1 MQTIIKVIIE
11 SISQAVQQLV
21 GNKLRSFLSLLG
33 ITIGIFCII
42 GVFSAVDSLENNIRK
57 SIAKLGEEVIY
68 IQKFSWAEDPG
79 ENYFKW
85 MRRPNIN
92 YADYEGVKKRM
103 KNADVVGYWMGI
115 GSKIVKYRNNS
126 IEGAY
131 TMAFSEE
138 CGALFNLNYSQ
149 GRFFSPSE
157 YNFGANKV
165 ILGFN
170 SAEEL
175 FGPID
180 PIGKI
185 IRLSGRNL
193 EVVGVLEK
201 SGESIINVM
210 NFDDIVI
217 ISYPLARKIANLNQN
232 SFWPDSSV
240 GVKAK
245 EGVSLNELEDNLVA
259 AMRAQRRLRPIEED
273 DFSLNQLSIISKFL
287 NGFFDAL
294 NILGIFLGGFAT
306 LVGMFSVAN
315 IMFVSVKERT
325 RIIGIKKALGAKRYM
340 ILLEFLIE
348 SVILCIVGGVFGL
361 ALVYIAMFALSY
373 GLTSFEFVLSLN
385 NILLGLGLSIF
396 IGILAGMIPASQ
408 ASKMDAVVAMRQ

>member
-11 SISQAVQQLV
+11 SVKQATQQLI
-21 GNKLRSFLSLLG
+21 GNKLRSFLSLMG

-79 ENYFKW
+79 QNYFKW
-85 MRRPNIN
+85 MRRPNVN
-92 YADYEGVKKRM
+92 YSDYQGVKKRM
-103 KNADVVGYWMGI
+103 KNADVVGYWMGL
-115 GSKIVKYRNNS
+115 GSKLVKYRNNS

-138 CGALFNLNYSQ
+138 CGALFNLNFAE
-149 GRFFSPSE
+149 GRYFSSSE

-165 ILGFN
+165 ILGHS

-180 PIGKI
+180 PIGKV

-193 EVVGVLEK
+193 EVIGVLEK

-210 NFDDIVI
+210 NFDDVVIV
-217 ISYPLARKIANLNQN
+217 SYQLARKMANLNQN

-245 EGVSLNELEDNLVA
+245 KGVSLEALEDNLVA
-259 AMRAQRRLRPIEED
+259 AMRAQRRLKPIEAD
-273 DFSLNQLSIISKFL
+273 DFSLNQLSIISRFL

-348 SVILCIVGGVFGL
+348 SVILCIIGGVLGL
-361 ALVYIAMFALSY
+361 TLVFLAMFALSY
-373 GLTSFEFVLSLN
+373 GLTSFEFVLSAQ
-385 NILLGLGLSIF
+385 NILLGLGLSVF

>member
-1 MQTIIKVIIE
+1 
-11 SISQAVQQLV
+11 
-21 GNKLRSFLSLLG
+21 
-33 ITIGIFCII
+33 
-42 GVFSAVDSLENNIRK
+42 
-57 SIAKLGEEVIY
+57 
-68 IQKFSWAEDPG
+68 
-79 ENYFKW
+79 

-131 TMAFSEE
+131 TQAYSEE
-138 CGALFNLNYSQ
+138 CAALFNLNFSS

-245 EGVSLNELEDNLVA
+245 KGVSLDELEDNLIA

>member
-68 IQKFSWAEDPG
+68 IQKFSWGEDPG

-115 GSKIVKYRNNS
+115 GSKIVKYGNNS

-131 TMAFSEE
+131 TQAYSEE
-138 CGALFNLNYSQ
+138 CNDLFNLNYSA

-193 EVVGVLEK
+193 EVIGVLEK

-217 ISYPLARKIANLNQN
+217 ISYPLARKIANLN
-232 SFWPDSSV
+232 
-240 GVKAK
+240 
-245 EGVSLNELEDNLVA
+245 ELEDNLIA

-361 ALVYIAMFALSY
+361 ALVFIAMFALSY

>member
-1 MQTIIKVIIE
+1 
-11 SISQAVQQLV
+11 
-21 GNKLRSFLSLLG
+21 
-33 ITIGIFCII
+33 
-42 GVFSAVDSLENNIRK
+42 
-57 SIAKLGEEVIY
+57 
-68 IQKFSWAEDPG
+68 
-79 ENYFKW
+79 
-85 MRRPNIN
+85 
-92 YADYEGVKKRM
+92 M
-103 KNADVVGYWMGI
+103 KNADVVGYWMGL
-115 GSKIVKYRNNS
+115 GAKVVKYRNNS

-138 CGALFNLNYSQ
+138 CGALFNLNYSS

-165 ILGFN
+165 ILGST

-180 PIGKI
+180 PLGKM

-193 EVVGVLEK
+193 EVIGVLEK
-201 SGESIINVM
+201 SGESIINIM
-210 NFDDIVI
+210 NFDDVVI
-217 ISYPLARKIANLNQN
+217 ISYQLARKMANLNQN

-245 EGVSLNELEDNLVA
+245 NGVSLDELEDNLIA
-259 AMRAQRRLRPIEED
+259 AMRAQRRLKPIEGD

-348 SVILCIVGGVFGL
+348 SVILCIVGGVLGL
-361 ALVYIAMFALSY
+361 TLVFIAMFALSY
-373 GLTSFEFVLSLN
+373 SLTSFEFVLSLN

-408 ASKMDAVVAMRQ
+408 ASKMDAVDAMRQ

>member
-68 IQKFSWAEDPG
+68 IQKFSWGEDPG

-115 GSKIVKYRNNS
+115 GSKIVKYGNNS

-131 TMAFSEE
+131 TQAYSEE
-138 CGALFNLNYSQ
+138 CNDLFNLNYSA

-217 ISYPLARKIANLNQN
+217 ISYPLAR
-232 SFWPDSSV
+232 
-240 GVKAK
+240 
-245 EGVSLNELEDNLVA
+245 
-259 AMRAQRRLRPIEED
+259 
-273 DFSLNQLSIISKFL
+273 
-287 NGFFDAL
+287 
-294 NILGIFLGGFAT
+294 
-306 LVGMFSVAN
+306 
-315 IMFVSVKERT
+315 
-325 RIIGIKKALGAKRYM
+325 
-340 ILLEFLIE
+340 
-348 SVILCIVGGVFGL
+348 
-361 ALVYIAMFALSY
+361 
-373 GLTSFEFVLSLN
+373 
-385 NILLGLGLSIF
+385 
-396 IGILAGMIPASQ
+396 
-408 ASKMDAVVAMRQ
+408 

>member
-245 EGVSLNELEDNLVA
+245 KGVSLNELEDNLIA

-315 IMFVSVKERT
+315 IMFV
-325 RIIGIKKALGAKRYM
+325 RYM